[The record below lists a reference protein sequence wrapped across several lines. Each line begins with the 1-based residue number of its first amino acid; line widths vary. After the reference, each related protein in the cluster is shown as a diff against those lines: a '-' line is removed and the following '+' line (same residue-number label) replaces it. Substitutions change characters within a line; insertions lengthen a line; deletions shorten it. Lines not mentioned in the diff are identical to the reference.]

1 MFFQEGVTD
10 VMFAVQEI
18 TTRLGDEEVITVNVN
33 KFSWIAVRVGKKYS
47 S

>member
-1 MFFQEGVTD
+1 MRKKDTQESFQEMFFQEGVTD

-33 KFSWIAVRVGKKYS
+33 KFS
-47 S
+47 